1 MMMSYPP
8 KRVPLHLYHAN
19 QCDPKK
25 CTGKKLAR
33 FGLAYLHSKPGKL
46 PKGAIFLDPFSKLA
60 LSPLDNNKN
69 GIVVLDCSWKEVER
83 TFPVLKKLKFKHRAL
98 PYLVAANPVNYG
110 KPFKLGTVEAFAAA
124 LYIQGSIEQ
133 AREILNKFKWGHT
146 FLELNHEPLEAYA
159 AAKNSKEIV
168 SIQTEFMPTA
178 LLR

>member
-1 MMMSYPP
+1 M
-8 KRVPLHLYHAN
+8 
-19 QCDPKK
+19 
-25 CTGKKLAR
+25 
-33 FGLAYLHSKPGKL
+33 
-46 PKGAIFLDPFSKLA
+46 
-60 LSPLDNNKN
+60 
-69 GIVVLDCSWKEVER
+69 
-83 TFPVLKKLKFKHRAL
+83 
-98 PYLVAANPVNYG
+98 AANPVNYG

-124 LYIQGSIEQ
+124 LYILGSIEQ